1 MADDRYYYDEYGNR
15 QSYTRD
21 MLQMQREQRKTEARD
36 ARLQRKENRTN
47 FISDKKPIV
56 KSSTERK
63 QPSANASEPVNVVK
77 NKEGLRA
84 LIEALNARLDAT
96 NARLDAASI
105 DASCSEGSVTVTLSI

>member
-36 ARLQRKENRTN
+36 ARLQRREDRKN
-47 FISDKKPIV
+47 FISDKKPIA
-56 KSSTERK
+56 KSSTEQK
-63 QPSANASEPVNVVK
+63 QPNANANEPVNVIK

-84 LIEALNARLDAT
+84 LIEAINARLDAI